1 MNIKTLTL
9 EKNSIIP
16 LNFDYVFTSI
26 FNNEKNINILE
37 NFLSVYLEVPI
48 EKVKGKVKL
57 QAREL
62 PIENK
67 KVKRKQVYLIIDLEG
82 EKINIELSNQM
93 NQGIIDRN
101 IVYLCSIHS
110 RELKYGDNRYQNIKK
125 TLQINL
131 NNFKC
136 NKEKIKESYY
146 IQNEKGEKLSEKIQI
161 DVIDMEKA
169 KEKCYTTSENKLARW
184 CQLMTVN
191 KLEELKEIVGDD
203 LMEEEAREQ
212 LIEEVEGI
220 SSDDEVIALYSAYT
234 QDELERNSIMYEETE
249 KAREKGL
256 REGREKGLEEG
267 IKEGIKEGIEQGIEQ
282 EIEHE
287 KIAIAKRLIE
297 MGMNLND
304 INKITELSIEQI
316 NKIDYQINNK

>member
-1 MNIKTLTL
+1 MKTLTL

-67 KVKRKQVYLIIDLEG
+67 KVKRKQVDLVIDLE
-82 EKINIELSNQM
+82 
-93 NQGIIDRN
+93 
-101 IVYLCSIHS
+101 
-110 RELKYGDNRYQNIKK
+110 
-125 TLQINL
+125 
-131 NNFKC
+131 
-136 NKEKIKESYY
+136 
-146 IQNEKGEKLSEKIQI
+146 GEKLSEKIQI

-220 SSDDEVIALYSAYT
+220 SSDDELIALYSAYT
-234 QDELERNSIMYEETE
+234 QDDLERNSIMYEETE
-249 KAREKGL
+249 KARE
-256 REGREKGLEEG
+256 
-267 IKEGIKEGIEQGIEQ
+267 
-282 EIEHE
+282 
-287 KIAIAKRLIE
+287 
-297 MGMNLND
+297 
-304 INKITELSIEQI
+304 
-316 NKIDYQINNK
+316 